1 MWMTSTLG
9 AVDEGETDLSKR
21 YYNEGYQLNYGAAM
35 GQWTLQEGLALWKK
49 KHSQT
54 GRGAEE

>member
-1 MWMTSTLG
+1 MTSTLG